1 MLSHQVIWRMLQV
14 MCQALGDHLEYFIA
28 IFAGFAGDGI
38 REMAGRVCQK
48 ASPLCGVIGP
58 NPRGERDLKG
68 SIDNPSSNHF
78 DGVVILFGIW
88 RVRQCSHNV

>member
-1 MLSHQVIWRMLQV
+1 
-14 MCQALGDHLEYFIA
+14 
-28 IFAGFAGDGI
+28 
-38 REMAGRVCQK
+38 
-48 ASPLCGVIGP
+48 
-58 NPRGERDLKG
+58 LKG